1 MPIRAP
7 TPRRRI
13 HDLRHACVTLLGA
26 QGIPLKTIAEIVGPS
41 DIRLTQNIYQH
52 AFMES
57 KREAVAKLDALLEP
71 VATGHELPRVNGVL
85 SY

>member
-1 MPIRAP
+1 MRDAAGSTGHPI
-7 TPRRRI
+7 
-13 HDLRHACVTLLGA
+13 
-26 QGIPLKTIAEIVGPS
+26 KTIAEIVGHS

-52 AFMES
+52 AFMKS

>member
-41 DIRLTQNIYQH
+41 DIRLTQNIYNMPSWNPSVRRLRSSTRYLSPLLPGMN
-52 AFMES
+52 FRES
-57 KREAVAKLDALLEP
+57 TEC
-71 VATGHELPRVNGVL
+71 
-85 SY
+85 